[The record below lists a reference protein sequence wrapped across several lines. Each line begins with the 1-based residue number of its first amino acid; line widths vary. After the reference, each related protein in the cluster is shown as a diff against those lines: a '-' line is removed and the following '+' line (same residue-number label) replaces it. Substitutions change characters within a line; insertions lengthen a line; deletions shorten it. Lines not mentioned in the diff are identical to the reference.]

1 MVSESG
7 REHSL
12 PLLPS
17 GATLFDDLPAGAV
30 VLDAL
35 APAVGDGVITVRDQ
49 ARIGILVIRAGGIA
63 DALTIDGGV
72 RAGGE
77 SALVSIAAWRSAT
90 VSARRLSDDAMA
102 LLEPLL
108 RGDPRYTDLR
118 LEWTVWA
125 ELLRDLR
132 SRGGTFVV
140 ELCTPAGHGVT
151 LIRDGQQVATYT
163 DSHPSLGGA
172 ELIDALAAGGTGEV
186 RVLVAPSTVLSETP
200 RAALGDASR
209 AVESDTPAAIRSDAP
224 RGAESDVSHAAE
236 QPSLARLGSGSET
249 PSASSLRVLDRSRD
263 HVLTEA
269 STLIP
274 DLKLLV
280 RKRLQRSSGSVEE
293 VIEQAASEGQSL
305 EWLADEVR
313 AMRVRGFM
321 PATFERLAD
330 DMLSLADRTGG

>member
-1 MVSESG
+1 MVSDLG

-17 GATLFDDLPAGAV
+17 GATLFDDLPAAAI

-35 APAVGDGVITVRDQ
+35 APAVCDGVVTLRDG
-49 ARIGILVIRAGGIA
+49 ARTGILIIRAGAIA

-72 RAGGE
+72 RATGDP
-77 SALVSIAAWRSAT
+77 ALAAIMEWHTAK
-90 VSARRLSDDAMA
+90 VSACRLRDDAMA
-102 LLEPLL
+102 LLAPLI
-108 RGDPRYTDLR
+108 RGEPRYTDLR
-118 LEWTVWA
+118 LEWTVWT

-140 ELCTPAGHGVT
+140 ELRTPAGHGVT
-151 LIRDGQQVATYT
+151 LIRDGEQVATYT
-163 DSHPSLGGA
+163 DSHPSLGGPD
-172 ELIDALAAGGTGEV
+172 LIDALAAGGSGEV
-186 RVLVAPSTVLSETP
+186 RVLVESTT
-200 RAALGDASR
+200 AAHESR
-209 AVESDTPAAIRSDAP
+209 AWSRPSPAQLGSDTDTPGAA
-224 RGAESDVSHAAE
+224 
-236 QPSLARLGSGSET
+236 T
-249 PSASSLRVLDRSRD
+249 MRVLDLPRD
-263 HVLTEA
+263 QRLTDA
-269 STLIP
+269 STLLP

-293 VIEQAASEGQSL
+293 VIEQAAAEGQSL

-330 DMLSLADRTGG
+330 DMLSLAARTGS